1 MICFYTGLT
10 AIAAPVYPWPC
21 FVIYMITRVGVR
33 GAEAAQT
40 SPQQEEVLAL
50 KKTIITEEVVKE
62 QGQTLGRVSSTCLG
76 IKIPNIINGASLL
89 FAIKRRL

>member
-10 AIAAPVYPWPC
+10 ATAAPVYPWPC

>member
-1 MICFYTGLT
+1 
-10 AIAAPVYPWPC
+10 
-21 FVIYMITRVGVR
+21 MITRVGVR